1 MTIKRNLQ
9 RNNAPQASVQSV
21 SSGLEMGMSLRVIL
35 PAGRSKP
42 CRPAQRHVPVAAHC
56 QHDV

>member
-9 RNNAPQASVQSV
+9 RNNAPSASVQSV

-35 PAGRSKP
+35 PAGRSGLAGLINDP
-42 CRPAQRHVPVAAHC
+42 PRSQFVASTK
-56 QHDV
+56 

>member
-9 RNNAPQASVQSV
+9 RNNAPSASVQSV

-35 PAGRSKP
+35 PAGRSGP
-42 CRPAQRHVPVAAHC
+42 CRAAQRHAQGAARC
-56 QHDV
+56 QREV